1 MKALNRRIAV
11 GLLAA
16 ALVEAVLAQGINNAS
31 PPGVYLVIS
40 IDPDNRT
47 VHMRSMD
54 GRTGYV
60 HVPEDVYDLSKL
72 KPGAKIRVDFVAPDG
87 KKSDKVSAAAVWP
100 VD

>member
-1 MKALNRRIAV
+1 MEAFTRRIAV

-16 ALVEAVLAQGINNAS
+16 ALFQTVLAQGINSAS
-31 PPGVYLVIS
+31 PPAIYSVIS

-47 VHMRSMD
+47 VHLRSMD

-60 HVPEDVYDLSKL
+60 HVAEDVYDLSKL

-87 KKSDKVSAAAVWP
+87 KSNKVSAASVWP

>member
-1 MKALNRRIAV
+1 MKALTRRFAI

-16 ALVEAVLAQGINNAS
+16 ALCQAVLAQGINNAS
-31 PPGVYLVIS
+31 PPAIYSVIS

-47 VHMRSMD
+47 VHLRSMD

-87 KKSDKVSAAAVWP
+87 TGNNKLSAASVWP